1 MIHQEIFKLVSYKI
15 CPFVVRSQIVA
26 EEKGIELNTVFIDLE
41 NKPEWFTKI
50 SPTQS
55 VPVLIANEKAIFESS
70 VICEFIDGLTPESL
84 FPDNSVLKHFNK
96 SWIEFISTMIF
107 QQYNFMIADNKEG
120 FGKYLALF
128 EESLK
133 QVEKILT
140 EAPFFN
146 GTSFSIIDATFAPLA
161 CRLFLIKK
169 LINYNFFAS
178 SPKVHQW
185 SREIMA
191 NKSVRKYL
199 NDDFEK
205 EFIAHLNT
213 NKSWMIVDYQL

>member
-1 MIHQEIFKLVSYKI
+1 MIHQGTFKLVSYKI

-26 EEKGIELNTVFIDLE
+26 EEKGIELNTVFIDLD
-41 NKPEWFTKI
+41 NKPEWFTKV

-55 VPVLIANEKAIFESS
+55 VPLLIASDKAIFESS

-84 FPDNSVLKHFNK
+84 FPDNFVLKHFNK
-96 SWIEFISTMIF
+96 SWIEFISTTIF
-107 QQYNFMIADNKEG
+107 QQYNFMIADNKED

-128 EESLK
+128 EKSLK

-140 EAPFFN
+140 GAPFFN
-146 GTSFSIIDATFAPLA
+146 GMSFSIIDAAFAPLA
-161 CRLFLIKK
+161 CRLFFIKK
-169 LINYNFFAS
+169 LINYDFFAS
-178 SPKVHQW
+178 FPKVHQW
-185 SREIMA
+185 SREIMV

-213 NKSWMIVDYQL
+213 KKSWMIADYQL